1 MLALSLTEARD
12 PAQVTKTK
20 DGEASALTPR
30 GSEAA
35 VIDPEELEAAR
46 RDKRSHGRKPPEP
59 AAVRVFDPEREAQTD
74 EPQRDPNGETS
85 HSVAVGNRSPWR
97 EVREAL
103 WEQTAAH
110 GRRNGRAKAGADGT
124 TTTDTKRT
132 SVDKFGNELLDFRN
146 QDILVLTLGVI
157 EGQDPGGPPSN
168 KAPAKAL
175 RSRKKVRTPGTRGL
189 QRGSRR
195 SARER
200 RNRERGKRA
209 SNRAAPADNS

>member
-30 GSEAA
+30 GSETA
-35 VIDPEELEAAR
+35 VIDPEELEAAL
-46 RDKRSHGRKPPEP
+46 RDKRSHGREPPEP
-59 AAVRVFDPEREAQTD
+59 AAVRVLDPKREAQTD

-85 HSVAVGNRSPWR
+85 HSVAVGNRSRSPRR

-103 WEQTAAH
+103 REQTAAH

-132 SVDKFGNELLDFRN
+132 SVDEFGDELLDFRN

-157 EGQDPGGPPSN
+157 EGQDPGGPPTDE
-168 KAPAKAL
+168 APAEAF
-175 RSRKKVRTPGTRGL
+175 RTRKKVKNARDPWSPKRVPPVGPRAEEPGEGEKS
-189 QRGSRR
+189 QQSRSFR
-195 SARER
+195 
-200 RNRERGKRA
+200 
-209 SNRAAPADNS
+209 